1 MQRVHPIQWIL
12 EGQNDELV
20 PEQVMALHDHII
32 DIDEEAFIDYC
43 QVNNLSGKTGTAFED
58 LGLSALYQEASQMCD
73 TVIDPTAIYDF

>member
-1 MQRVHPIQWIL
+1 MNRVHPIQWIL

-20 PEQVMALHDHII
+20 PEQITALHDHII

-58 LGLSALYQEASQMCD
+58 LSLFELYQEASWMCD
-73 TVIDPTAIYDF
+73 AVIDPTVFD

>member
-1 MQRVHPIQWIL
+1 MNRIHPIQWIL
-12 EGQNDELV
+12 EGQNDELE

-32 DIDEEAFIDYC
+32 DIDEEAFINYC

-73 TVIDPTAIYDF
+73 AIIDPTIFD

>member
-1 MQRVHPIQWIL
+1 MNRVHPIQWIL

-20 PEQVMALHDHII
+20 PEQVMVLHDHIT
-32 DIDEEAFIDYC
+32 DMDEEAFIDYC

-73 TVIDPTAIYDF
+73 AIIDPTIFD

>member
-12 EGQNDELV
+12 EDQQQDDLV
-20 PEQVMALHDHII
+20 QEQVMALHDHII

-73 TVIDPTAIYDF
+73 AVIDPTIFD